1 MKNNIELY
9 IMSTQTNKS
18 PRKSNSLTRK
28 SNSLTRKSNSLLSRR
43 KNNKSPRSTSK
54 AATSKAATSKAA
66 TSKPDKYTKSSTIKY
81 GSRQVFIDKY
91 SLDLSDHK
99 MNYKEYNSY
108 SQEIKDILNG
118 KKVNL
123 CHIKD
128 GAEKSQDDINRI
140 LNMNDQLDY
149 YLRTNIFKRALHWGQ
164 LKLFLSELE
173 FLTKILL
180 EKPNKKI
187 VFVYAGAA
195 PGHHIKFLHD
205 MFKEIDFE
213 LYDPNKFVINDEP
226 GLKTHVQFFMDEDAQ
241 YWHDKAKKENLYLAF
256 CSDIRTEPATSE
268 NVIRNMNMQ
277 LGWWK
282 IMNPDLSMFKFR
294 LPWEAGK
301 TTYPEGDIYL
311 QAFPGPTS
319 TETRLMVRKNAKIIQ
334 YDNKAYES
342 ACFHHNIIN
351 RELYYDNILGDLS
364 LEKDG
369 LDNCYDCVS
378 FIKIVE
384 EYNKFRS
391 LPISNIKTLIN
402 SIQKEIT
409 GDTDIYN
416 NTVKY
421 FNDTLG
427 NFKKNAYYACNN
439 RKCRSC
445 PNGIRYINPIE
456 KGYSVATIAN
466 EEAAKKER
474 YDKK

>member
-1 MKNNIELY
+1 ML
-9 IMSTQTNKS
+9 
-18 PRKSNSLTRK
+18 
-28 SNSLTRKSNSLLSRR
+28 
-43 KNNKSPRSTSK
+43 
-54 AATSKAATSKAA
+54 
-66 TSKPDKYTKSSTIKY
+66 
-81 GSRQVFIDKY
+81 
-91 SLDLSDHK
+91 
-99 MNYKEYNSY
+99 NSY
-108 SQEIKDILNG
+108 SDEIKDILNG
-118 KKVNL
+118 KELKI
-123 CHIKD
+123 CHIKNN
-128 GAEKSQDDINRI
+128 AEKSTNDINRV
-140 LNMNDQLDY
+140 LNMNDQLEY
-149 YLRTNIFKRALHWGQ
+149 YLRTNILKRSLHWGQ

-173 FLTKILL
+173 FLTKILS

-213 LYDPNKFVINDEP
+213 LYDPNKFVISDEP

-241 YWHDKAKKENLYLAF
+241 YWHDKAKKDDLYLVF

-301 TTYPEGDIYL
+301 TTYTEGDIYL

-319 TETRLMVRKNAKIIQ
+319 TETRLMVRKNAKIIN
-334 YDNKAYES
+334 YDNKTYES
-342 ACFHHNIIN
+342 ACFNHNVIN

-364 LEKDG
+364 LDKDG

-384 EYNKFRS
+384 NYNKLRN
-391 LPISNIKTLIN
+391 LPISNIKILIN

-409 GDTDIYN
+409 GNTDIYN
-416 NTVKY
+416 QTLKY

-427 NFKKNAYYACNN
+427 DFKKNAYFRCNN
-439 RKCRSC
+439 KKCRDC

-466 EEAAKKER
+466 EEAAKKSR
-474 YDKK
+474 SS

>member
-1 MKNNIELY
+1 MPPKK
-9 IMSTQTNKS
+9 SKS
-18 PRKSNSLTRK
+18 PKQKADKSPKQKADKSPKQKADKSLRKYSVIKGSNASF
-28 SNSLTRKSNSLLSRR
+28 
-43 KNNKSPRSTSK
+43 NNKY
-54 AATSKAATSKAA
+54 A
-66 TSKPDKYTKSSTIKY
+66 
-81 GSRQVFIDKY
+81 
-91 SLDLSDHK
+91 LDLSSHK

-108 SQEIKDILNG
+108 SQEVKDILNG
-118 KKVNL
+118 KEVKL

-128 GAEKSQDDINRI
+128 NAERAQDSINRI
-140 LNMNDQLDY
+140 LNMDDQLEY
-149 YLRTNIFKRALHWGQ
+149 YLRKNIFKRALHWGQ

-241 YWHDKAKKENLYLAF
+241 YWHDKAEKENLYLVF

-282 IMNPDLSMFKFR
+282 IMNPELSMFKFR
-294 LPWEAGK
+294 LPWEDGK
-301 TTYPEGDIYL
+301 TTYPEGEIYI

-334 YDNKAYES
+334 YDNKKYES

-351 RELYYDNILGDLS
+351 RELSYDNILGDLY

-384 EYNKFRS
+384 DYNKLRG
-391 LPISNIKTLIN
+391 LPVSNIKILIN

-409 GDTDIYN
+409 GDTDICN
-416 NTVKY
+416 NTIKY
-421 FNDTLG
+421 FNETLG
-427 NFKKNAYYACNN
+427 NFKKNAYFACNN
-439 RKCRSC
+439 NKCREC
-445 PNGIRYINPIE
+445 PRGIRQINPIE

-466 EEAAKKER
+466 EEAAKKSR
-474 YDKK
+474 GDKQ